1 MKSLI
6 LSALLLLCLT
16 SKSYPNDKP
25 DIYMRFYGNAATCN
39 LLEKSKFEAYRII
52 AGGQAE
58 ILTFGQDPEKYDA
71 YFSKSLETLTK
82 FPVICNNNELFTKDV
97 IEQLIEDAIYVWERE
112 GDNLI
117 NYPADLV
124 FNICLKRK

>member
-6 LSALLLLCLT
+6 LSAILVLSLT

-25 DIYMRFYGNAATCN
+25 DIYMRFYGNADTCN
-39 LLEKSKFEAYRII
+39 LLEKSKFEAYRLI
-52 AGGQAE
+52 ASGQAE

-71 YFSKSLETLTK
+71 YFAKSLETLTK
-82 FPVICNNNELFTKDV
+82 FPTISINKELFTKDV
-97 IEQLIEDAIYVWERE
+97 IDQLIEDAIYVWERE

-117 NYPADLV
+117 NYPVDLV
-124 FNICLKRK
+124 LNTCLKRK

>member
-6 LSALLLLCLT
+6 LSAILVLFLT

-25 DIYMRFYGNAATCN
+25 DIYMRFYGNAATCK

-52 AGGQAE
+52 AGGQTE
-58 ILTFGQDPEKYDA
+58 ILTFGQNPEKYDA
-71 YFSKSLETLTK
+71 YFAKSLETLTK
-82 FPVICNNNELFTKDV
+82 YPTISNNKDLFTKDV

-124 FNICLKRK
+124 FNTCIKRK